1 MRRQSSTTRS
11 CGPTWESEPNEVP
24 ASASPVSGAPAAASP
39 RSTAGKLT
47 PIANRQ
53 QRRHRGHRSWAY
65 VDETFDSAEVQ
76 HVRGAEMFLGA
87 IHPHR
92 CSSIPQ
98 TQPHLVDDA
107 PSGFSGRGCVN
118 GFLQRVCSWL
128 TENAFD
134 TPRAPRGQNPH
145 TAVRRQADAL
155 GKGDFVLPRRRRP
168 AWTESGYATFRK
180 WFLTTPRCR

>member
-39 RSTAGKLT
+39 RSAAGKLT

-53 QRRHRGHRSWAY
+53 ERRRRGHRSGAD
-65 VDETFDSAEVQ
+65 VDETFDAAEVQ
-76 HVRGAEMFLGA
+76 HARGAEMFLGA

-107 PSGFSGRGCVN
+107 PSGFSGRECVN
-118 GFLQRVCSWL
+118 GFLHRVLRLLSDTAL
-128 TENAFD
+128 D
-134 TPRAPRGQNPH
+134 TPRAVGRTNRTARKRVDQCGEERQTSFFLGGTLQVGSQPVCATGQ
-145 TAVRRQADAL
+145 
-155 GKGDFVLPRRRRP
+155 
-168 AWTESGYATFRK
+168 
-180 WFLTTPRCR
+180 